1 MWHLVERSTAS
12 SCLDLVKMK
21 PLMPCAVED
30 RLNNYKCTIK
40 EVVFDP
46 LRIEEVNEQ
55 FQAAGYNVKD
65 LQVIAVNDDDSILCW
80 GGFNSV
86 YHLKKGETIVGAF
99 DNLAFNDIMSLTQK
113 FKIKNKKVEIDAM
126 VAQMKAKYSSTKDR
140 T

>member
-1 MWHLVERSTAS
+1 MWHLIERSAAS
-12 SCLDLVKMK
+12 SCLDIVKMK
-21 PLMPCAVED
+21 PFMPCAVED
-30 RLNNYKCTIK
+30 RLNNYKCTIM

-80 GGFNSV
+80 GGLNSV

-99 DNLAFNDIMSLTQK
+99 DNLAFNDIMCLTQK

-126 VAQMKAKYSSTKDR
+126 VAQLKAKYGSKKHQT
-140 T
+140 